1 MVEIW
6 MWWLRFGPPSD
17 MPVLFQF
24 YVNDSSQD
32 CWSLFMHFLHSNYME
47 TEQVAVC
54 LLNYF
59 LLCLQWYLVLEGS
72 AEGPSNKTTASKEA
86 SHGGSGSV
94 IGARVVIVLLGL
106 LAVVA
111 FSVFLFKIW
120 QKKKREEQHAR
131 LLKLFEDDDELEV
144 ELGIRDWDP
153 WSFFYLKFF

>member
-1 MVEIW
+1 MTAISNW
-6 MWWLRFGPPSD
+6 R
-17 MPVLFQF
+17 
-24 YVNDSSQD
+24 
-32 CWSLFMHFLHSNYME
+32 SLHFLVVFFS
-47 TEQVAVC
+47 
-54 LLNYF
+54 F
-59 LLCLQWYLVLEGS
+59 LLQLISGS

-144 ELGIRDWDP
+144 ELGIRD
-153 WSFFYLKFF
+153 